1 MSSSFLM
8 REVMSKPRKGF
19 CSCSLVPG
27 DTLLSFSSAS
37 RPSGG
42 EAGDFVFL
50 AESPSD
56 RKAESAELQPP

>member
-42 EAGDFVFL
+42 EAGDRGG
-50 AESPSD
+50 D
-56 RKAESAELQPP
+56 TESARLQLSSVTRGC